1 MTSLRNCEDVV
12 TWLQNRGYAEAAE
25 ELQAKLNAD
34 LDAELMDIL
43 EPWGFPCLAT
53 YVDVTDCIRRRI
65 KLLEGELKALRPCKY
80 NTEEWWNRVQ
90 LIGRILREDTALAL
104 FADKAS
110 SLLRV
115 CDCWLNGERF

>member
-1 MTSLRNCEDVV
+1 MTILRNCEDVV
-12 TWLQNRGYAEAAE
+12 TWLQNRGYAEAAK

-43 EPWGFPCLAT
+43 DPWGFPCLAL

-65 KLLEGELKALRPCKY
+65 KLLEDEINANWRLNGNGKLMARFFCSASR
-80 NTEEWWNRVQ
+80 EES
-90 LIGRILREDTALAL
+90 ALAL
-104 FADKAS
+104 FAGKDS
-110 SLLRV
+110 SLLST